1 MKSLRRDCSSHPHA
15 ANVSSKIFVRTTKSG
30 KVQKIVREL
39 YLRQDIPCSSKLC
52 SFCLSYAPTD
62 ANGHGERSQFQQ
74 VSGYA
79 NQLSVTP
86 FVLSEG
92 PAGSEAFPKG
102 HYLIPDTNA
111 LLNGMDLFEH
121 TGAFYDVIILQTV
134 LEELKNQSL
143 PLYNRLISLIR
154 SEEKRYY
161 LFFNEFRLET
171 HVRRSPNESIN
182 DRNDRAVRRAARWYS
197 EHLSEVAKK
206 GKKDST
212 TPAIVIITDDKD
224 NIRKAKEEGIA
235 ALSLSDYVSGL
246 ENADSLLDMVSESR
260 SAHDARMQRGQLI
273 YSEYYSM
280 SKLMTGVRAGTL
292 HQGIFN
298 VSPYNYLEGSV
309 QVAAFDKSLLILGRE
324 NSNRAIAGDLVVVEV
339 LPKDQWKSPSTKIV
353 DEEAL
358 TKDESPES
366 EETEAVVTEKDR
378 RILQEE
384 VRKVHGANPEG
395 RPQPTARVVGVI
407 KRNWR
412 QYVGNIDG
420 GSFSTE
426 TSSGRRQQAVFVLP
440 MDKRIPKIKIRT
452 RQASELLGQRIL
464 ITIDAW
470 DRDSRY
476 PTGHFVRSLGE
487 LETKAAE
494 TEALL
499 LEYDV
504 QYKPFAQAI
513 LNCLPPEGHGWKVPQ
528 SLDDPLW
535 KDRKDLRELLVC
547 SIDPPGC
554 QDIDDALHARTLA
567 NGNFEIGVHIADVSH
582 FVRPNNAM
590 DSEASMRGTTVY
602 LVDKRIDMLPMLLG
616 TDLCSL
622 KPHVERFAFSV
633 IWEMTPNAEIV
644 SANFTKS
651 VIFSKEAFS
660 YEQAQLRIDD
670 KSKNDDL
677 TQSMRT
683 LLHLSKILR
692 QKRMDA
698 GALNLASPEVRIE
711 TESELN
717 DPVADV
723 KTKALLATNSLV
735 EEFMLLANTTVASR
749 IYQAFPQTALLR
761 RHATPPPQN
770 FQQLIAQLSRKRGFT
785 LDVSSSLALANS
797 LDNCIDPSNP
807 FFNTLI
813 RILATRCMTSAEYF
827 CAGAHAESEFRHYG
841 LASSIYTHFTSP
853 IRRYADLVVHRQL
866 AAAIGYEGPGAS
878 VGEGLTT
885 RSRLEDICKNIN
897 HRHRNAQFA
906 GRASIEYYV
915 GQALKA
921 RGEMEAAKSGNGAA
935 AGVDEEGYVMRVFD
949 NGVVVFVPRF
959 GIEGVVRLEDFLL
972 PGQNVG
978 EIGARGGRQIA
989 ARRESEFDPEEYS
1002 LRVWEKHHE
1011 EENEGGKGKKGDV
1024 FVELFE
1030 KVKVNISSVKE
1041 EGVRGAGKRRVR
1053 ILILGK
1059 A

>member
-1 MKSLRRDCSSHPHA
+1 MKSLRRDRSSHPHA
-15 ANVSSKIFVRTTKSG
+15 ANVSSKVFVRTTKSG

-52 SFCLSYAPTD
+52 SLCLSYAPTD
-62 ANGHGERSQFQQ
+62 ANGN
-74 VSGYA
+74 VA
-79 NQLSVTP
+79 P
-86 FVLSEG
+86 FVLSEH
-92 PAGSEAFPKG
+92 PAGTTSFPKG
-102 HYLIPDTNA
+102 HYLMPDTNA
-111 LLNGMDLFEH
+111 LINGMDLFEERS
-121 TGAFYDVIILQTV
+121 AFYDVIILQTV

-161 LFFNEFRLET
+161 LFFNEFRMET
-171 HVRRSPNESIN
+171 HIRRGADESIN
-182 DRNDRAVRRAARWYS
+182 DRNDRAVRRAAKWYS
-197 EHLSEVAKK
+197 DHLNETMKK
-206 GKKDST
+206 SRKDCTAPS
-212 TPAIVIITDDKD
+212 IVVITDDKA
-224 NIRKAKEEGIA
+224 NIRKAKEDNVS
-235 ALSLSDYVSGL
+235 ALSLLDYVSGL
-246 ENADSLLDMVSESR
+246 EDADKLLDMVNESR
-260 SAHDARMQRGQLI
+260 SLYSEKSQRGQLI
-273 YSEYYSM
+273 YPEYYSM
-280 SKLMTGVRAGTL
+280 SKMMTGIRAGTL
-292 HQGIFN
+292 HQGVFN

-324 NSNRAIAGDLVVVEV
+324 NSNRSVAGDLVVVEI
-339 LPKDQWKSPSTKIV
+339 LPKDQWKAPSTKIIE
-353 DEEAL
+353 EEAL
-358 TKDESPES
+358 TKDDNPEPETAEALVS
-366 EETEAVVTEKDR
+366 EKER
-378 RILQEE
+378 RALQEE
-384 VRKVHGANPEG
+384 VRKAHGISTEG

-412 QYVGNIDG
+412 QYVGNVDS
-420 GSFSTE
+420 GSFTLE
-426 TSSGRRQQAVFVLP
+426 ASSGRRQQTVFVIP
-440 MDKRIPKIKIRT
+440 MDKRTPKIKIRT
-452 RQASELLGQRIL
+452 RQASGLLGQRIL
-464 ITIDAW
+464 ITIDTW

-476 PTGHFVRSLGE
+476 PMGHFVRSLGE
-487 LETKAAE
+487 LETKSAE

-504 QYKPFAQAI
+504 QYKPFSQAV
-513 LNCLPPEGHGWKVPQ
+513 LNCLPSEGHNWKVPEN
-528 SLDDPLW
+528 LEDPLW

-554 QDIDDALHARTLA
+554 QDIDDALHSRPLP
-567 NGNFEIGVHIADVSH
+567 NGNFEVGVHIADVSH

-590 DSEASMRGTTVY
+590 DTEASMRGTTVY

-633 IWEMTPNAEIV
+633 IWEITPEAEII

-651 VIFSKEAFS
+651 VIFSKDAFS

-670 KSKNDDL
+670 TSKQDDL
-677 TQSMRT
+677 TKSMRT
-683 LLHLSKILR
+683 LLSLSKILK

-711 TESELN
+711 ADSELN

-749 IYQAFPQTALLR
+749 IFQTFPQTALLR

-770 FQQLIAQLSRKRGFT
+770 FEQLIAQLSKKRNFT
-785 LDVSSSLALANS
+785 LDISSSLALANS
-797 LDNCIDPSNP
+797 LDKCVDTSNP

-841 LASSIYTHFTSP
+841 LASPIYTHFTSP

-878 VGEGLTT
+878 LGEGLTV
-885 RSRLEDICKNIN
+885 RSKLEDICKNIN

-921 RGEMEAAKSGNGAA
+921 RGEMEAAKSGTGAGTA

-959 GIEGVVRLEDFLL
+959 GIEGVVRLEDFVL
-972 PGQNVG
+972 PGQDPQK
-978 EIGARGGRQIA
+978 IGAKGGKQVA

-1002 LRVWEKHHE
+1002 LQVSEKQHE
-1011 EENEGGKGKKGDV
+1011 EDGAGETDKGKV
-1024 FVELFE
+1024 LVNLFD
-1030 KVKVNISSVKE
+1030 KVKVNVSSVKE